1 MFLSPDVQCC
11 NVVVT
16 LFCFRLCVCVSVER
30 FSFASHDLRKNA
42 VVWYCCTTDRGS
54 NEAQARKHIL
64 HMTADIPNVVFV
76 DGDCFEHQ
84 IHLAVLGG
92 LILTDEALKRHG
104 RLFKYYASIAIF
116 SACVRELANN
126 VFLTWTNLFGPA
138 DALKFAKT
146 LVPKSSSGRWG
157 CVDSIEKRILA
168 PPFGCWVSVLN
179 RVLLKKLNP
188 TADELKCFE
197 GLLPNDLLT
206 LFARQSQKPEKP
218 KQKAKPRARK
228 AAVDSSTVKGG
239 AGTGAEKVDV
249 LAIEQLAEYTA
260 RIGKWRRHLLLTVND
275 PLFSRVVSIIHCTR
289 APLMHTS
296 HFLKKDEGR
305 TLYHL
310 VCHKCESIG
319 KEFDDLFCFLS
330 RTRQE
335 CYVYYVYLHYSHLS

>member
-1 MFLSPDVQCC
+1 M
-11 NVVVT
+11 
-16 LFCFRLCVCVSVER
+16 
-30 FSFASHDLRKNA
+30 
-42 VVWYCCTTDRGS
+42 
-54 NEAQARKHIL
+54 
-64 HMTADIPNVVFV
+64 
-76 DGDCFEHQ
+76 
-84 IHLAVLGG
+84 
-92 LILTDEALKRHG
+92 
-104 RLFKYYASIAIF
+104 
-116 SACVRELANN
+116 
-126 VFLTWTNLFGPA
+126 
-138 DALKFAKT
+138 
-146 LVPKSSSGRWG
+146 
-157 CVDSIEKRILA
+157 
-168 PPFGCWVSVLN
+168 SVLN

-289 APLMHTS
+289 APLMHAS

-310 VCHKCESIG
+310 VCHKCDSIG

-335 CYVYYVYLHYSHLS
+335 CLCLFCLFAFFAFVMMCF